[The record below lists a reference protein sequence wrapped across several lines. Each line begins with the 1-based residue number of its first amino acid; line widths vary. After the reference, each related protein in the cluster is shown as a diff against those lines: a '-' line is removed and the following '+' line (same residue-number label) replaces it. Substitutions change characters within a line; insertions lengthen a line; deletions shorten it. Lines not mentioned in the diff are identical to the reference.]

1 MMGNEADTGWHLDK
15 RVSVGHIVTTAMVL
29 GAAVLAYTDLSE
41 RVAVL
46 EVQDSA
52 IVEDVREIKHTVER
66 IEDKLDRKADK

>member
-1 MMGNEADTGWHLDK
+1 MSVTQKWHLDK
-15 RVSVGHIVTTAMVL
+15 RVSVGHIITTMMAL
-29 GAAVLAYTDLSE
+29 IAAGAAYANLTE

-52 IVEDVREIKHTVER
+52 ILQDLREIRRTVER

>member
-1 MMGNEADTGWHLDK
+1 MTEDKGWHLDR
-15 RVSVGHIVTTAMVL
+15 RVSVGHIVTTMMAVIAA
-29 GAAVLAYTDLSE
+29 GAAYANLSE

-52 IVEDVREIKHTVER
+52 ILQDLREVRRTVER